1 MKMLSG
7 REIEIIR
14 HSASGYTAKEIA
26 RLMGLEHRT
35 IEIYVVNIRRKLLAR
50 NIAHAV
56 YIASR
61 ERMLDEVF

>member
-14 HSASGYTAKEIA
+14 HTASGYTAKEIG
-26 RLMGLEHRT
+26 RMIGLDPRT
-35 IEIYVVNIRRKLLAR
+35 IESYVINIRRKLLAR

-56 YIASR
+56 FIASR
-61 ERMLDEVF
+61 EHMLDEVS